1 MRLKPSDKPL
11 CGHAYTTN
19 CMATL
24 QEITDSVVRRA
35 QRLGYVV
42 QRDIRLELK
51 QAGLPESQWQD
62 VVQLAQGRLNY
73 RQGRY
78 HHIQAVSPKLQ
89 QEQRQQQLV
98 QRAIRKIMR
107 ESRQAR
113 QKEDRRQQD
122 RIDFIQVVVVQTEDG
137 RQHTLLS
144 RDLSLTGIRLIGTR
158 RFLGQKLQVR
168 LSSGETASSFL
179 VRVLW
184 TCAIGDDLFE
194 NGGNFVELLPT

>member
-1 MRLKPSDKPL
+1 
-11 CGHAYTTN
+11 
-19 CMATL
+19 MATL

-51 QAGLPESQWQD
+51 QAGLQESQWKE
-62 VVQLAQGRLNY
+62 VIQLAYGRLNC

-78 HHIQAVSPKLQ
+78 YHIQAVSPKLQ

-113 QKEDRRQQD
+113 QKEDRRRED
-122 RIDFIQVVVVQTEDG
+122 RIDFMQPVVVQTEDG
-137 RQHTLLS
+137 KQYTLLS
-144 RDLSLTGIRLIGTR
+144 RDLSLTGIRLISTR

-168 LSSGETASSFL
+168 LPVGEATCAFL
-179 VRVLW
+179 VRILW

-194 NGGNFVELLPT
+194 NGGSFVELLPA

>member
-1 MRLKPSDKPL
+1 M
-11 CGHAYTTN
+11 TN
-19 CMATL
+19 L

-51 QAGLPESQWQD
+51 QAGLPEAQWRD
-62 VVQLAQGRLNY
+62 VVQLAEGRLNC

-78 HHIQAVSPKLQ
+78 YHIQTVSPNLQ
-89 QEQRQQQLV
+89 REQRQQQVV
-98 QRAIRKIMR
+98 QRAVRKIMR

-122 RIDFIQVVVVQTEDG
+122 RIDFIQVVTVQTEDG
-137 RQHTLLS
+137 RQYTLLS

-158 RFLGQKLQVR
+158 RFLGQKVHVR
-168 LSSGETASSFL
+168 LSVGDAVYNFL
-179 VRVLW
+179 VRILW
-184 TCAIGDDLFE
+184 TCAIGDDMFE
-194 NGGNFVELLPT
+194 NGGSFVELQPS